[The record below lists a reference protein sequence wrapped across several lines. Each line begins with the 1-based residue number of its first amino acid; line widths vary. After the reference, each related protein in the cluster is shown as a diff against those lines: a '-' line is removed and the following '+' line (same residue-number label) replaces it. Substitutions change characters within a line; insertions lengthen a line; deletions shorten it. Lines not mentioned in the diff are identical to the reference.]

1 MMRAEHIMGLAAKEK
16 SGDPAAIAGA
26 VAARFAAIRADGA
39 LRPYCA
45 ERPLGAPGNT
55 FELDHLAGDSDYVFL
70 SVGERYRR
78 YAENGTA
85 YGFVFDA
92 DRLVL
97 ECGALVGPDML
108 EHYEDLM
115 EQCIAAVAATLP
127 PLPMISEEELA
138 DFAALAGDD
147 PAMLAYVREQS
158 VCRDSD
164 IDMAIRCG
172 DMDEPGAAEAI
183 ALFRQRVPALQAQ
196 WRKSGAQALAMLREG
211 MEVLVKGSLPLAL
224 ATAIIEG
231 GYENNPD

>member
-1 MMRAEHIMGLAAKEK
+1 MHAEHIIGLTAKEK
-16 SGDPAAIAGA
+16 SGDLAATASA
-26 VAARFAAIRADGA
+26 VAARFTAIQADGA

-45 ERPLGAPGNT
+45 ARAIGAHGNT
-55 FELDHLAGDSDYVFL
+55 FELDHLAGDSSYIFL

-92 DRLVL
+92 ERLVL
-97 ECGALVGPDML
+97 ERGALVGPDML
-108 EHYEDLM
+108 QHYEDLM
-115 EQCIAAVAATLP
+115 EQCIAEVAATLP
-127 PLPMISEEELA
+127 PLPMISEEEIA
-138 DFAALAGDD
+138 GFAALAGDD

-158 VCRDSD
+158 VYRDSD
-164 IDMAIRCG
+164 IDMAVRCG
-172 DMDEPGAAEAI
+172 DMDEPGAEEAV

-196 WRKSGAQALAMLREG
+196 WRKSGAEALAMLGDG

-224 ATAIIEG
+224 STAIIEG

>member
-1 MMRAEHIMGLAAKEK
+1 MHAEHIIGLTAKEK
-16 SGDPAAIAGA
+16 SGDPAATASA
-26 VAARFAAIRADGA
+26 VAARFATIQADGA

-45 ERPLGAPGNT
+45 ERALGAHGNT
-55 FELDHLAGDSDYVFL
+55 FELDHLAGDSSYVFL

-92 DRLVL
+92 ERLVL

-108 EHYEDLM
+108 QHYEDLM
-115 EQCIAAVAATLP
+115 EQCIAEVAAALP
-127 PLPMISEEELA
+127 LLPMISEEELA
-138 DFAALAGDD
+138 GFAEMAGDD

-158 VCRDSD
+158 VYRDSD
-164 IDMAIRCG
+164 IDMAVRCG
-172 DMDEPGAAEAI
+172 DMDEPGAAEAV

-196 WRKSGAQALAMLREG
+196 WRRAGVEALAMLGDG

>member
-1 MMRAEHIMGLAAKEK
+1 MHAEHIIGLTAKEML
-16 SGDPAAIAGA
+16 GDPAAIASA
-26 VAARFAAIRADGA
+26 VAARFAAIRTDGA

-45 ERPLGAPGNT
+45 ERPLGAHGNT
-55 FELDHLAGDSDYVFL
+55 FELDHMAGDTSYVFL

-78 YAENGTA
+78 YAHHSTA

-92 DRLVL
+92 ERLVL

-108 EHYEDLM
+108 EHYEALM
-115 EQCIAAVAATLP
+115 EQCIAEVAATLP

-138 DFAALAGDD
+138 DFAALTGDD

-158 VCRDSD
+158 VHRDSD

-172 DMDEPGAAEAI
+172 DMDEPGAAEAVE
-183 ALFRQRVPALQAQ
+183 LFRQRVPDLQAQ
-196 WRKSGAQALAMLREG
+196 WRKSGAEVLAMLEEG
-211 MEVLVKGSLPLAL
+211 VEVLVKGNLPLAL
-224 ATAIIEG
+224 ATAIVEG

>member
-1 MMRAEHIMGLAAKEK
+1 MHAEHIIGLTAKEK
-16 SGDPAAIAGA
+16 SGAPAAIASA

-45 ERPLGAPGNT
+45 ERPMGAHGNS
-55 FELDHLAGDSDYVFL
+55 FELDHLAGDSGYVFL

-92 DRLVL
+92 ERLVL

-108 EHYEDLM
+108 HHYEDLM
-115 EQCIAAVAATLP
+115 EQCVAEVAATLP

-138 DFAALAGDD
+138 GFATLAGDD

-158 VCRDSD
+158 VYRDSD
-164 IDMAIRCG
+164 IDMAIRLG
-172 DMDEPGAAEAI
+172 DMDEPGATEAV
-183 ALFRQRVPALQAQ
+183 ALFQQRAPAMQAQ
-196 WRKSGAQALAMLREG
+196 WRKSGDEALAMLEEG

-224 ATAIIEG
+224 AIGTIEG
-231 GYENNPD
+231 GYENNSD